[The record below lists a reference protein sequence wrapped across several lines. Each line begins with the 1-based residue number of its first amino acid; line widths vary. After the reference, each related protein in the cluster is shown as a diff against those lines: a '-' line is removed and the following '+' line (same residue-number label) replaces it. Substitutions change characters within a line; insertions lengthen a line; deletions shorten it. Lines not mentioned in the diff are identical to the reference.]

1 VGLLPIWLISGID
14 AVCDLS
20 GLAGNKELVA
30 GLSRV
35 GWQDVNSD
43 RMQPIQEAVTAEAAQ
58 NKVFFN
64 GQEQRIE
71 EHWEE
76 IVRGFS
82 DLHGL
87 IVSRKQSFLEF
98 LSSLSSARSRVIFRS
113 TSVYSKLIKE
123 STHPD
128 ALRSGIRRS
137 LVFER
142 LFRPL
147 LKGQSLSSHT
157 KKLLNFEVERLSLL
171 ASLTIPLRS
180 IEPSA
185 APLSLNNSLGRAF
198 RFVSSYSKCRS
209 FPVFLTKKPLQPARM
224 VRVPESRFRK

>member
-1 VGLLPIWLISGID
+1 MISGID

-20 GLAGNKELVA
+20 GLAGNKEPVA

-185 APLSLNNSLGRAF
+185 PRYLSI
-198 RFVSSYSKCRS
+198 
-209 FPVFLTKKPLQPARM
+209 TH
-224 VRVPESRFRK
+224 